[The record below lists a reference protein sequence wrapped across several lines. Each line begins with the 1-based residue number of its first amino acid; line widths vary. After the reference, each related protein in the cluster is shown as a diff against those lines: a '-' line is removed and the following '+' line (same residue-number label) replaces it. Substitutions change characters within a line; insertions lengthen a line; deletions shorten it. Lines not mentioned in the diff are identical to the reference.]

1 MKKHIY
7 TFCLMIFLTIISCS
21 AQEIFANQHNTWL
34 QKAEEAKPAL
44 HETIVHPISIVKAVA
59 DKNAYQGWRY
69 EKQDE
74 IEKLYTTNF
83 KELKSVTVDFG
94 KHLTGYFSFHT
105 QILTNCEDAPVRLK
119 FTFAET
125 PAELNTPLDPWKSNM
140 SRAWMQD
147 EIITLTHR
155 AGKKAFIHFDFLDG
169 VGKDR
174 YGIRYLKN
182 KGADGIITTKTNLII
197 NAREEGLISVQRF
210 FIIDTKAIQTAFDSI
225 NSSHPDM
232 VEVMPGIMPEV
243 ITKFVDNVKPNV
255 IAGGL
260 ISTKEHVASA
270 INAGASAVSTTKE
283 ELWYL

>member
-1 MKKHIY
+1 MEKY
-7 TFCLMIFLTIISCS
+7 NIIAGVRNKNEFIS
-21 AQEIFANQHNTWL
+21 A
-34 QKAEEAKPAL
+34 
-44 HETIVHPISIVKAVA
+44 
-59 DKNAYQGWRY
+59 
-69 EKQDE
+69 
-74 IEKLYTTNF
+74 
-83 KELKSVTVDFG
+83 LKS
-94 KHLTGYFSFHT
+94 
-105 QILTNCEDAPVRLK
+105 
-119 FTFAET
+119 
-125 PAELNTPLDPWKSNM
+125 PAEYIFILNFQNILNVE
-140 SRAWMQD
+140 

-197 NAREEGLISVQRF
+197 NAREEGLITVQRF

-260 ISTKEHVASA
+260 ISTKEHVVSA

>member
-7 TFCLMIFLTIISCS
+7 IFCLMIFLTIISCS
-21 AQEIFANQHNTWL
+21 AQEIFANQRNTWL

-147 EIITLTHR
+147 EI
-155 AGKKAFIHFDFLDG
+155 
-169 VGKDR
+169 R
-174 YGIRYLKN
+174 Y
-182 KGADGIITTKTNLII
+182 
-197 NAREEGLISVQRF
+197 
-210 FIIDTKAIQTAFDSI
+210 
-225 NSSHPDM
+225 
-232 VEVMPGIMPEV
+232 IMPSL
-243 ITKFVDNVKPNV
+243 N
-255 IAGGL
+255 
-260 ISTKEHVASA
+260 A
-270 INAGASAVSTTKE
+270 IM
-283 ELWYL
+283 EL